1 MIHSVAISEMVGTH
15 YFSPLKGDFKT
26 CIDQAAQIGYE
37 GVEIHVRNPF
47 AVDFNELRR
56 ESEER
61 RVGKECRSRWSP
73 YH

>member
-47 AVDFNELRR
+47 AVDFNELHDYAL
-56 ESEER
+56 SK
-61 RVGKECRSRWSP
+61 GW
-73 YH
+73 